1 MGRKIQSWGRDR
13 PGTETDGRRKL
24 EHKVRLGAG
33 KECQKNLCLTGKKN
47 PAAFSKN
54 VFVK

>member
-33 KECQKNLCLTGKKN
+33 KECQKNLCLTGKKT